1 MLNANFTIACFGT
14 GVAFFE
20 DGFPA
25 GKRKRY
31 PPASGLCKIFFG
43 KRGHGMKE
51 IKKILFPVDF
61 SEVSKKIVPYV
72 ETMADKFN
80 SEIHLL
86 FVARI
91 LDYFVSIYVPHSSI
105 NAFEEEILKGGKK
118 SMEQFI
124 NEHFPT
130 NRKILSEVV
139 LGDASERILEYV
151 KKANIDLVIMG
162 THGRKGLD
170 KVLFGSVAERVSKMS
185 AVPVLLVNPYRAN

>member
-1 MLNANFTIACFGT
+1 
-14 GVAFFE
+14 
-20 DGFPA
+20 
-25 GKRKRY
+25 
-31 PPASGLCKIFFG
+31 
-43 KRGHGMKE
+43 MKE

-72 ETMADKFN
+72 ETMAEKFN
-80 SEIHLL
+80 AEIHVL

-105 NAFEEEILKGGKK
+105 NTFEEEILKGGKK

-124 NEHFPT
+124 HEHFPDS
-130 NRKILSEVV
+130 RKTIAEVV

-151 KKANIDLVIMG
+151 KSNKIDLLIMG

-170 KVLFGSVAERVSKMS
+170 KVLFGSVADRVSKLSS
-185 AVPVLLVNPYRAN
+185 APVLFINPYRVDEI